1 MRSRGLVVALALL
14 LAIGAT
20 AAVFLYVNGVKENAL
35 SSGDLETVVVSTVN
49 ISANADLSAL
59 RAQGVFETKQIPAD
73 SKLESAITDPSQ
85 LEGKTATTPILAGE
99 QIPLERVSGAQGG
112 SAFNRLSVCDTCV
125 AVTVRVDGPPGVGG
139 EIQRGDFV
147 TLYATFSGLATFRS
161 ARDLV
166 NQVQSGTTTTG
177 GGNGQNNQVSGLPP
191 FTMTL
196 MPTIKVLKVENPAA
210 PASSTEST
218 QTDTTSEGTVTLT
231 LDVPRAEAEFVIFG
245 AEQASLYFGLLPP
258 DQEGLQLPAQAV
270 SIDRIIG
277 KKQS

>member
-49 ISANADLSAL
+49 ISANADLSTL

-73 SKLESAITDPSQ
+73 SKLESAVTDPSQ
-85 LEGKTATTPILAGE
+85 LEGKTATSPILAGE
-99 QIPLERVSGAQGG
+99 QIPVE
-112 SAFNRLSVCDTCV
+112 RLSGGPQVVGGRLNICDTCV

-161 ARDLV
+161 AKDLV
-166 NQVQSGTTTTG
+166 NAVQSGQSTS
-177 GGNGQNNQVSGLPP
+177 GGNGQNNQVTGLPP

-196 MPTIKVLKVENPAA
+196 MPTVKVLKVENPAA
-210 PASSTEST
+210 PSSSTEST
-218 QTDTTSEGTVTLT
+218 QTDTTSEGNVTLT
-231 LDVPRAEAEFVIFG
+231 LDIPRAEAEFVVFG
-245 AEQASLYFGLLPP
+245 TEQAALYFGLLPP

>member
-20 AAVFLYVNGVKENAL
+20 AAVFLYVNGVKENAV
-35 SSGDLETVVVSTVN
+35 SNGDLETVVVSTQN
-49 ISANADLSAL
+49 IAANADLSAL
-59 RAQGVFETKQIPAD
+59 RAQGVFELKQIPAD
-73 SKLESAITDPSQ
+73 TKLESAVTDPGQ
-85 LEGKTATTPILAGE
+85 LDGKTATSPILAGE
-99 QIPLERVSGAQGG
+99 QIPLERLSGGQTDG
-112 SAFNRLSVCDTCV
+112 AFSRLGICSTCV
-125 AVTVRVDGPPGVGG
+125 AITVRVDGPPGVGG

-161 ARDLV
+161 AKDLV
-166 NQVQSGTTTTG
+166 AAVQTGASASG
-177 GGNGQNNQVSGLPP
+177 GGQGNQVSGLPP

-196 MPTIKVLKVENPAA
+196 MPTIKVLKVENP
-210 PASSTEST
+210 STPTTTET
-218 QTDTTSEGTVTLT
+218 QSDTTSEGNVTLT
-231 LDVPRAEAEFVIFG
+231 LDVPREEAEFVIFG
-245 AEQASLYFGLLPP
+245 NEQASLYFGLLPP